1 MLRSLSNRTF
11 LKKQNNPFNNTIEED
26 TDVLVSKP
34 SEIIEKQF
42 IDEYFLVVRR
52 VQGIGLSLNDFWN
65 MDIDTF
71 SQILNNEREIIK
83 EEQKQYEKQRLE
95 SKSTSKTGKMTTP
108 KFEDSE
114 EYLDIYES
122 LIEEA

>member
-114 EYLDIYES
+114 DYLDIYES